1 MKKIIV
7 ACGAGVATSTIAI
20 QKIKAG
26 LEKRGLL
33 DKVQIAQSTV
43 VELSKEASKYDL
55 VVSTAMTSEDYGVP
69 LIKGLPFITGMGV
82 DKVMDEIVE
91 KLEL

>member
-20 QKIKAG
+20 QKIKTG

-33 DKVQIAQSTV
+33 DKVQITQSTV
-43 VELSKEASKYDL
+43 IELSKQAKNFDL
-55 VVSTAMTSEDYGVP
+55 IVTTAMVSEDYGVP

-82 DKVMDEIVE
+82 DKVMDEIVQT
-91 KLEL
+91 LGL

>member
-33 DKVQIAQSTV
+33 DKVQITQSTV
-43 VELSKEASKYDL
+43 VELAKQAKNFDL
-55 VVSTAMTSEDYGVP
+55 IVTTAMTSEDYGVP
-69 LIKGLPFITGMGV
+69 LIKGLPFITGIGV
-82 DKVMDEIVE
+82 EKVIDEIVQG
-91 KLEL
+91 LGL

>member
-20 QKIKAG
+20 QKIKTG

-33 DKVQIAQSTV
+33 DKVQITQSTV
-43 VELSKEASKYDL
+43 LELSNEAKNKDL
-55 VVSTAMTSEDYGVP
+55 IVTTAMTKEDYGIPV
-69 LIKGLPFITGMGV
+69 IHGLPFITGIGTE
-82 DKVMDEIVE
+82 KVMDEIVE
-91 KLEL
+91 KLGL